1 MDFKCPYYHEDA
13 KGKPSASAPCK
24 FQENPYREHI
34 SYCTVCGQWRDL
46 RFVGMRPNFLLMMIV
61 AATILYLVNQQSP
74 EAGNN
79 TNKDNTSGTKVER
92 VKK

>member
-1 MDFKCPYYHEDA
+1 
-13 KGKPSASAPCK
+13 
-24 FQENPYREHI
+24 
-34 SYCTVCGQWRDL
+34 
-46 RFVGMRPNFLLMMIV
+46 MMIV